1 MPPSKSTLTLDAS
14 LAARYT
20 SKAQQARVMTE
31 AWVGRYL
38 PCARC
43 GGRLDETTAGTRVHD
58 FTCRSCG
65 NEYELKSKSG
75 RFGKKIP
82 GGAYAAMMD
91 RLRSTRRPSLI
102 LCEYDIVERT
112 IKAVTVVPGF
122 AFVPSLVEARK
133 PLARTAQRAGWVGC
147 NINLSLIPESA
158 RIPLVESGR
167 VRRKRDVCEDWG
179 RVNFL
184 DSDESSESRTWL
196 LETMRIVDQLE
207 SPFTTTDAY
216 LQEDQLQVRFPRNR
230 NVRAKVRQQLQVLVA
245 NGYLTRVGRGEYAK
259 AFAN

>member
-1 MPPSKSTLTLDAS
+1 MPSSKSPLTLDAS
-14 LAARYT
+14 LAAGYT
-20 SKAQQARVMTE
+20 SKTQQARVMTE
-31 AWVGRYL
+31 AWVGRNL

-43 GGRLDETTAGTRVHD
+43 GGHLDETAAGSRVHD

-91 RLRSTRRPSLI
+91 RLHSTRRPSLL
-102 LCEYDIVERT
+102 LCEYDIVELIIKT
-112 IKAVTVVPGF
+112 ITVVPGF
-122 AFVPSLVEARK
+122 AFTPNLVEARN
-133 PLARTAQRAGWVGC
+133 PLAPNAQRAGWVGC

-167 VRRKRDVCEDWG
+167 IRQKRDVCEDWG

-184 DSDESSESRTWL
+184 ESDESSESRTWL

-216 LQEDQLQVRFPRNR
+216 LHEEQLQMWFPRNR
-230 NVRAKVRQQLQVLVA
+230 NVRAKVRQQLQILVA

-259 AFAN
+259 AFAS

>member
-1 MPPSKSTLTLDAS
+1 MTTSRSPLALDAS
-14 LAARYT
+14 LAVGYT
-20 SKAQQARVMTE
+20 SKTQQARVMTE
-31 AWVGRYL
+31 AWVGLNL
-38 PCARC
+38 PCPRC
-43 GGRLDETTAGTRVHD
+43 GGLLDETTAGSRVHD

-75 RFGKKIP
+75 RFGRKIP

-91 RLRSTRRPSLI
+91 RLDSTRRPSLL
-102 LCEYDIVERT
+102 LCEYDIVEGT
-112 IKAVTVVPGF
+112 IKTITVVPGF
-122 AFVPSLVEARK
+122 AFTPSIVEARK
-133 PLARTAQRAGWVGC
+133 PLAQSAQRAGWVGC

-158 RIPLVESGR
+158 RIPLIESGR
-167 VRRKRDVCEDWG
+167 IRRKRDVCEDWD

-216 LQEDQLQVRFPRNR
+216 LHEEQLQMRFPRNR
-230 NVRAKVRQQLQVLVA
+230 NVKAKIRQQLQVLVA

-259 AFAN
+259 AFAS

>member
-1 MPPSKSTLTLDAS
+1 MPSKKSPLSLDAS
-14 LAARYT
+14 LAGPYT
-20 SKAQQARVMTE
+20 SKTQQARVMTE
-31 AWVGRYL
+31 AWVGRNL

-43 GGRLDETTAGTRVHD
+43 GGHLDETAAGSRVHD

-91 RLRSTRRPSLI
+91 RLRSNRRPSLL
-102 LCEYDIVERT
+102 LCEYDIAEEIIKT
-112 IKAVTVVPGF
+112 ITVVPGF

-133 PLARTAQRAGWVGC
+133 PLAPSAQRAGWVGC

-167 VRRKRDVCEDWG
+167 IRPKRDVREDWD

-184 DSDESSESRTWL
+184 ESDESSESRTWL
-196 LETMRIVDQLE
+196 LETMRIVDRLD
-207 SPFTTTDAY
+207 SPFTTADVY
-216 LQEDQLQVRFPRNR
+216 LQEDELQMRFPRNR

-259 AFAN
+259 AFAS